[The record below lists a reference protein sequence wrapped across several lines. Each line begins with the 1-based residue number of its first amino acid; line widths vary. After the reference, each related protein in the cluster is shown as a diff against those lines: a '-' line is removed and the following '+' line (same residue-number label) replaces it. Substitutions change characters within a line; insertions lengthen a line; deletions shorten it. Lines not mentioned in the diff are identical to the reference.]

1 MEKFEIVSGN
11 VIVSD
16 PCYSLNT
23 WCQGELSNV
32 KKGVWNVKTTKLSKR
47 IDDARISEIIV
58 KHDDNHRKN
67 LAWEMQG
74 FEVGVDSGQAGIFDK
89 DYYQKDE
96 VVKGY
101 ILATNP
107 HTGNPIAD
115 NDPWYSV
122 CCKKTLSKEG
132 YGVIP
137 YGAVSSSGY
146 GDGGYTCY
154 TSKNKMGEI
163 DAIKIVFIDENYS

>member
-1 MEKFEIVSGN
+1 MEKFEIVSGT
-11 VIVSD
+11 VLVSD
-16 PCYSLNT
+16 PCYPIGT

-32 KKGVWNVKTTKLSKR
+32 KKGVWNVKTTKHSKR
-47 IDDARISEIIV
+47 IAEIIV
-58 KHDDNHRKN
+58 KHDDNKTKPK
-67 LAWEMQG
+67 WQIQD
-74 FEVGVDSGQAGIFDK
+74 FEVGVDSGQAGVFDK
-89 DYYQKDE
+89 DYYRKDE
-96 VVKGY
+96 IVKGY
-101 ILATNP
+101 ILANNP
-107 HTGNPIAD
+107 KD
-115 NDPWYSV
+115 EPWYSV
-122 CCKKTLSKEG
+122 CCEKTLSKER